1 MNEQIYKY
9 RIKNNVRIITTEKD
23 NYILKNKEKDLEEF
37 FSYLKS
43 RNFLNYPKIINK
55 KQNKYI
61 YEYIENINMPYEQKT
76 NDIIKLMS
84 SLHSKTTFFKSVRK
98 DKYDEIY
105 ELLKEKISYIDSYY
119 IDLITEIEKEIYPS
133 PSHYLISRNY
143 SKIYSAIN
151 FCKQELEKW
160 YEITQDFNKQRVS
173 VVHNNITPEH
183 YIKNDKGYFISWD
196 NYIID
201 TPVLDLYKFFNNIE
215 LNNFTLL
222 LDMHEEDYK
231 LNEDERKLLF
241 ILLSIPKKFIFE
253 IDEFANTSKVK
264 EFVDYLFK
272 TNDLITPYYSIDSKD
287 E

>member
-9 RIKNNVRIITTEKD
+9 RIKNNVRIITTEED
-23 NYILKNKEKDLEEF
+23 NYILKNKEKDLEEL

-55 KQNKYI
+55 KQNKYV

-222 LDMHEEDYK
+222 LDMYEEDYK

>member
-9 RIKNNVRIITTEKD
+9 RIKNNVRIITTEED
-23 NYILKNKEKDLEEF
+23 NYILKNKEKDLEEL

-55 KQNKYI
+55 KQNKYV

-222 LDMHEEDYK
+222 LDMYEEDYK

-253 IDEFANTSKVK
+253 IDEFTNTSKVK